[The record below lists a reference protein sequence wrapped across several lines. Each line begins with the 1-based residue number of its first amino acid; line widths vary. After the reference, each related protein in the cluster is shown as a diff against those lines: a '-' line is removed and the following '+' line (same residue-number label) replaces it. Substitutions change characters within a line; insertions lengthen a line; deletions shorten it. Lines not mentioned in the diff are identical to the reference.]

1 MGNSQNQEVGEEENF
16 ETQSGDGSNQDEPER
31 ESGDED
37 HSGVL
42 PTLSEINTNEPNL
55 DKVVEPTPAEKVVIE
70 QKQLQTQ
77 AKEEVVVKVVAA
89 ATEVKKEPQF
99 EEESKVLENDD
110 VDDSVSEEAK
120 SVTTAATN

>member
-70 QKQLQTQ
+70 QKQLQT
-77 AKEEVVVKVVAA
+77 
-89 ATEVKKEPQF
+89 
-99 EEESKVLENDD
+99 
-110 VDDSVSEEAK
+110 
-120 SVTTAATN
+120 